1 MPRMKMLKSI
11 AHNAAHSYLSL
22 MNYINGEY
30 TVDRL
35 FQVAKESRETNI
47 VIDILQQSIEPS
59 IYLTTEIKLS
69 LIYLKN
75 SLESLL
81 SSEKIPLDNIL
92 SAKIRINFNLEE
104 ETKLS
109 SNVQGLEL
117 PKYKCES
124 EIIDING
131 KVYKKE
137 VIEWWK
143 Y

>member
-11 AHNAAHSYLSL
+11 AHNVAHSYLSL
-22 MNYINGEY
+22 MNYIDGEY
-30 TVDRL
+30 TVERL
-35 FQVAKESRETNI
+35 FQIAKESKQTSI
-47 VIDILQQSIEPS
+47 VIDILQQSIEPP
-59 IYLTTEIKLS
+59 IYSKTNIKLS

-81 SSEKIPLDNIL
+81 SSEKITLDNIQ
-92 SAKIRINFNLEE
+92 SAKIKIYFNLK

-109 SNVQGLEL
+109 SNVPNLEL

-131 KVYKKE
+131 NIYTKE
-137 VIEWWK
+137 VVEWWK